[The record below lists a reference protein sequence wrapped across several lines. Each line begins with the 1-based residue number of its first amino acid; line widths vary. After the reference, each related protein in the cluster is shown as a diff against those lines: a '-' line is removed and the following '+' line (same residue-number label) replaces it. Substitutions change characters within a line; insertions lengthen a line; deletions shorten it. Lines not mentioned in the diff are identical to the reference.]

1 MPSRSVFTTAA
12 MKVTNDVIYP
22 LDEDTPAERKGI
34 GCSLIIRPCGSHWW
48 RSPPSCQR
56 ASSKLLDALKW
67 RPFKRKSIA
76 VFCLFPEKLYV
87 VHSEYAVISTSLGL
101 RVEMLPVSSCA
112 CEIAAGLRNAE
123 LKMFK
128 AFSLK
133 RRSVNETKRLQS
145 ESWKVNVDTT

>member
-34 GCSLIIRPCGSHWW
+34 GRSLIIRPCGSYWW

-56 ASSKLLDALKW
+56 ASSTLLDALKW

-76 VFCLFPEKLYV
+76 VFCLSEKLYV
-87 VHSEYAVISTSLGL
+87 VHSKYAVISTSLGL
-101 RVEMLPVSSCA
+101 RVEILPVSSCA
-112 CEIAAGLRNAE
+112 CEIAVGLQNVE

-133 RRSVNETKRLQS
+133 RRNIDETKRLQS
-145 ESWKVNVDTT
+145 ESWKVNVDTM